1 MEGIFFVLIGAALY
15 SQAWSILGL
24 YSEGRTMGIF
34 TAGLGLLSLGTIMF
48 GSTIEPTV
56 LVEGGAG
63 SLTNALTALVILW
76 AVYAVGVGATGIWEF
91 EDRAIGFYSS
101 FLAVASVIVFLYF
114 AISMSPGGEFS
125 DYSEGLWLS
134 MSAVPLV
141 LTVISTITFFY
152 LGFQFQLLRLV
163 SGWFTLLGSIVIGLI
178 GLGVVATAI
187 A

>member
-1 MEGIFFVLIGAALY
+1 METQKQFRLPYPQLRCNVSTTRGRIRD
-15 SQAWSILGL
+15 IL
-24 YSEGRTMGIF
+24 
-34 TAGLGLLSLGTIMF
+34 
-48 GSTIEPTV
+48 P
-56 LVEGGAG
+56 VEFK
-63 SLTNALTALVILW
+63 N
-76 AVYAVGVGATGIWEF
+76 TGIWEF